1 MVSEDRKWN
10 AMNPELSKTLK
21 KLKVW
26 KNFVV
31 RKIKFHKKEL
41 LDQILQTQN
50 QLYLRAHQWI
60 AEHAPVVTTNYDKTP
75 AWFKKGTF
83 YLPWFCAFI
92 IILNYFN
99 VFDRNPPIK
108 SVQDPNV
115 VVVNEDLR
123 KMIADGKVQ
132 DAPFIEELRA
142 SGRIDFNE
150 LYLSRIGANVTGRV
164 SEILAVPGQMVK
176 QGDVLAKITSTELT
190 QSQLAYLKAKS
201 ASQLADQAAN
211 RAKILYKEDV
221 IALAELQKR
230 EAEAS
235 SAKAEFRAA
244 NDQLKVQG
252 MDQASIDRL
261 AKSGLIESINNVI
274 ATIPGE
280 IVERKINKGQVVQP
294 ADALFTVAD
303 LSTLWA
309 ISEVPESNSY
319 LIHKGQKASVIIPA
333 LRNQEVEGV
342 VAHVDSIVNPQTRT
356 VVVRM
361 ELSNKD
367 GLIKPGMLAT
377 MLIESQPVERLVV
390 PLAAIVREDNHDHVF
405 IRLDDDLYRMVP
417 VKLGPEG
424 KGFRPVISGLK
435 EGQEIAIEGAY
446 HLNTERKRQLSGG

>member
-1 MVSEDRKWN
+1 V
-10 AMNPELSKTLK
+10 
-21 KLKVW
+21 
-26 KNFVV
+26 
-31 RKIKFHKKEL
+31 
-41 LDQILQTQN
+41 
-50 QLYLRAHQWI
+50 
-60 AEHAPVVTTNYDKTP
+60 PVVTQRYDAGP
-75 AWFKKGTF
+75 AWLKKGLF
-83 YLPWFCAFI
+83 YLPWGVLLVMT
-92 IILNYFN
+92 LNYFN
-99 VFDRNPPIK
+99 VFDRSPAIK

-115 VVVNEDLR
+115 VVVNPDLH
-123 KMIADGKVQ
+123 KMISDGKVQ
-132 DAPFIEELRA
+132 VAPFVEELRA

-150 LYLSRIGANVTGRV
+150 LFLSRIGANVTGRV
-164 SEILAVPGQMVK
+164 SEILAVPGQIVK

-230 EAEAS
+230 EAESS
-235 SAKAEFRAA
+235 SARAEFRAA
-244 NDQLKVQG
+244 NDQLRVQG

-261 AKSGLIESINNVI
+261 AKSGVIESINNVI

-319 LIHKGQKASVIIPA
+319 LIRKGQKASLFIPA
-333 LRNQEVEGV
+333 LRNQEIEGT

-361 ELSNKD
+361 ELPNKE
-367 GLIKPGMLAT
+367 GQIKPGMLAT
-377 MLIESQPVERLVV
+377 MLIESQPVEKMVV
-390 PLAAIVREDNHDHVF
+390 PVGAVVREDNHDHVF
-405 IRLDDDLYRMVP
+405 VRIDDDLYRMVP

-424 KGFRPVISGLK
+424 RGYRPVISGLK
-435 EGQEIAIEGAY
+435 DGQEIAISGAY

>member
-1 MVSEDRKWN
+1 MKQEIITVISKAKQWIMTGIEQVTFYSKDWLSQLATYQTQLYSTAHDWLASKVPSATQRYDRSPQW
-10 AMNPELSKTLK
+10 LK
-21 KLKVW
+21 KS
-26 KNFVV
+26 F
-31 RKIKFHKKEL
+31 
-41 LDQILQTQN
+41 
-50 QLYLRAHQWI
+50 
-60 AEHAPVVTTNYDKTP
+60 
-75 AWFKKGTF
+75 F
-83 YLPWFCAFI
+83 YLPWLLVFLTV
-92 IILNYFN
+92 LNYFN
-99 VFDRNPPIK
+99 VFDRSPAIK

-123 KMIADGKVQ
+123 KMIADGKAQV
-132 DAPFIEELRA
+132 APFVEELRA

-150 LYLSRIGANVTGRV
+150 LNLSRIGANVTGRV
-164 SEILAVPGQMVK
+164 SEILAVPGQVVK
-176 QGDVLAKITSTELT
+176 QGDILAKITSTELT

-211 RAKILYKEDV
+211 RARILFKEDV

-230 EAEAS
+230 EAEAN
-235 SAKAEFRAA
+235 SAKAEYRAA
-244 NDQLKVQG
+244 NDQLRVQG
-252 MDQASIDRL
+252 MNQVNIDRL

-319 LIHKGQKASVIIPA
+319 LIRKGQKAAVIIPA
-333 LRNQEVEGV
+333 LRNQEIEGT

-361 ELSNKD
+361 ELANKE
-367 GLIKPGMLAT
+367 GQIKPGMLAT
-377 MLIESQPVERLVV
+377 MLIESQPIDKLVV
-390 PLAAIVREDNHDHVF
+390 PVAAVIREDNHDHVF
-405 IRLDDDLYRMVP
+405 VRIDDDLYRMVP

-424 KGFRPVISGLK
+424 RGFRPVISGLK
-435 EGQEIAIEGAY
+435 EGQEIVTDGAY

>member
-1 MVSEDRKWN
+1 MKQEI
-10 AMNPELSKTLK
+10 AALIT

-26 KNFVV
+26 NSYIVGKVKLYTREWLGQVV
-31 RKIKFHKKEL
+31 
-41 LDQILQTQN
+41 QVQN
-50 QLYLRAHQWI
+50 DWYQMAHEWMVT
-60 AEHAPVVTTNYDKTP
+60 HAPAVTSRYDQSPYWLKRSL
-75 AWFKKGTF
+75 F
-83 YLPWFCAFI
+83 YLPWLCAFLI
-92 IILNYFN
+92 VLNYFN
-99 VFDRNPPIK
+99 VFDRRPVIK

-115 VVVNEDLR
+115 VVVNQDLR
-123 KMIADGKVQ
+123 KMMTDGKVQ
-132 DAPFIEELRA
+132 VAPFIEEIRA

-164 SEILAVPGQMVK
+164 SEILAVPGQLVK

-230 EAEAS
+230 EAESS
-235 SAKAEFRAA
+235 SARAEFRAA
-244 NDQLKVQG
+244 NDQLRVQG
-252 MDQASIDRL
+252 MNQASIDRL
-261 AKSGLIESINNVI
+261 AKTGVIESINNVI

-319 LIHKGQKASVIIPA
+319 LIRKGQKASLIIPS
-333 LRNQEVEGV
+333 LRNQEIEGT

-361 ELSNKD
+361 ELANKD
-367 GLIKPGMLAT
+367 SQIKPGMLAT
-377 MLIESQPVERLVV
+377 MLIESQSIEKLVV
-390 PLAAIVREDNHDHVF
+390 PVGAVVREDNHDHVF

-424 KGFRPVISGLK
+424 RGYRPVISGLK
-435 EGQEIAIEGAY
+435 DGQEIATEGAY

>member
-1 MVSEDRKWN
+1 MKQEI
-10 AMNPELSKTLK
+10 AALIT

-26 KNFVV
+26 NSYIIGKVKLYAREWLGQVV
-31 RKIKFHKKEL
+31 
-41 LDQILQTQN
+41 QVQN
-50 QLYLRAHQWI
+50 DWYQMAHEWMVT
-60 AEHAPVVTTNYDKTP
+60 HAPAVTGRYDQSPYWLKRSL
-75 AWFKKGTF
+75 F
-83 YLPWFCAFI
+83 YLPWLCAFLI
-92 IILNYFN
+92 VLNYFN
-99 VFDRNPPIK
+99 VFDRRPVIK

-115 VVVNEDLR
+115 VVVNQDLR
-123 KMIADGKVQ
+123 KMMTDGKVQ
-132 DAPFIEELRA
+132 VAPFIEEIRA

-164 SEILAVPGQMVK
+164 SEILAVPGQLVK

-230 EAEAS
+230 EAESS
-235 SAKAEFRAA
+235 SARAEFRAA
-244 NDQLKVQG
+244 NDQLRVQG
-252 MDQASIDRL
+252 MNQASIDRL
-261 AKSGLIESINNVI
+261 AKTGVIESINNVI

-319 LIHKGQKASVIIPA
+319 LIRKGQKASLIIPA
-333 LRNQEVEGV
+333 LRNQEIEGT

-361 ELSNKD
+361 ELANKD
-367 GLIKPGMLAT
+367 SQIKPGMLAT
-377 MLIESQPVERLVV
+377 MLIESQSIEKLVV
-390 PLAAIVREDNHDHVF
+390 PVGAVVREDNHDHVF

-424 KGFRPVISGLK
+424 RGYRPVISGLK
-435 EGQEIAIEGAY
+435 DGQEIATEGAY

>member
-1 MVSEDRKWN
+1 MKQEIITMISRAKQWISTGIQQ
-10 AMNPELSKTLK
+10 AIFYSKDWLNQLATY
-21 KLKVW
+21 
-26 KNFVV
+26 
-31 RKIKFHKKEL
+31 
-41 LDQILQTQN
+41 QTQ
-50 QLYLRAHQWI
+50 LYELAHVWLAGKLPAATLRYDRSPQWL
-60 AEHAPVVTTNYDKTP
+60 KRSL
-75 AWFKKGTF
+75 F
-83 YLPWFCAFI
+83 YLPWLLIFLI
-92 IILNYFN
+92 VLNYFN
-99 VFDRNPPIK
+99 VFDRSPTIK

-123 KMIADGKVQ
+123 KMITDGKAQ
-132 DAPFIEELRA
+132 IAPFVEELRA

-150 LYLSRIGANVTGRV
+150 LNLSRIGANVTGRV
-164 SEILAVPGQMVK
+164 SEILAVPGQVVK

-211 RAKILYKEDV
+211 RARILFKEDV

-230 EAEAS
+230 EAEAN
-235 SAKAEFRAA
+235 SAKAEYRAA
-244 NDQLKVQG
+244 NDQLRVQG
-252 MDQASIDRL
+252 MDQANIDRL

-319 LIHKGQKASVIIPA
+319 LIRKGQKAALIIPA
-333 LRNQEVEGV
+333 LRNQEIEGT

-361 ELSNKD
+361 ELANKD
-367 GLIKPGMLAT
+367 GQIKPGMLAT
-377 MLIESQPVERLVV
+377 MLIESQPIDKLVV
-390 PLAAIVREDNHDHVF
+390 PVAAVIREDNHDHVF
-405 IRLDDDLYRMVP
+405 VRIDDDLYRMVP

-424 KGFRPVISGLK
+424 RGYRPVISGLK
-435 EGQEIAIEGAY
+435 EGQEIVTDGAY

>member
-1 MVSEDRKWN
+1 
-10 AMNPELSKTLK
+10 MNPEIAKALR

-31 RKIKFHKKEL
+31 RKFKFHKKEL
-41 LDQILQTQN
+41 LGQILHTQN

-75 AWFKKGTF
+75 SWFKKGAF

-190 QSQLAYLKAKS
+190 QSQLAYLKARS
-201 ASQLADQAAN
+201 ASQLADQASN

-261 AKSGLIESINNVI
+261 AKSGVIESINNVI

-294 ADALFTVAD
+294 SDALFTVAD

-309 ISEVPESNSY
+309 VSEVPESNSY
-319 LIHKGQKASVIIPA
+319 LIHKGQKAAVIIPA
-333 LRNQEVEGV
+333 LRNQEIEGV

-361 ELSNKD
+361 ELANKD
-367 GLIKPGMLAT
+367 GQIKPGMLAT

-405 IRLDDDLYRMVP
+405 VRLDDDLYRMVP

-424 KGFRPVISGLK
+424 KGFRPVITGLK

>member
-1 MVSEDRKWN
+1 MKQEFITMISRAKQWISTGIQQAIVY
-10 AMNPELSKTLK
+10 SKDWFNQVATY
-21 KLKVW
+21 
-26 KNFVV
+26 
-31 RKIKFHKKEL
+31 
-41 LDQILQTQN
+41 QA
-50 QLYLRAHQWI
+50 QLYGTAHQWL
-60 AEHAPVVTTNYDKTP
+60 ASKLPAVTQRYDRSPQWLKRG
-75 AWFKKGTF
+75 FF
-83 YLPWFCAFI
+83 YLPWLIVFLMV
-92 IILNYFN
+92 LNYFN
-99 VFDRNPPIK
+99 VFDRSPVIK

-115 VVVNEDLR
+115 VVVNEDLH
-123 KMIADGKVQ
+123 KMITDGKAQ
-132 DAPFIEELRA
+132 LAPFVEELRA

-150 LYLSRIGANVTGRV
+150 LNLSRIGANVTGRV
-164 SEILAVPGQMVK
+164 SEILAVPGQIVK

-211 RAKILYKEDV
+211 RARILFKEDV

-230 EAEAS
+230 EAEAN
-235 SAKAEFRAA
+235 SAKAEYRAA
-244 NDQLKVQG
+244 NDQLRVQG
-252 MDQASIDRL
+252 MDQGNIDRL

-319 LIHKGQKASVIIPA
+319 LIRKGQKAALIIPA
-333 LRNQEVEGV
+333 LRNQEIEGT

-361 ELSNKD
+361 ELANKE
-367 GLIKPGMLAT
+367 GQIKPGMLAT
-377 MLIESQPVERLVV
+377 MLIESQPIEKLVV
-390 PLAAIVREDNHDHVF
+390 PVAAVIREDNHDHVF
-405 IRLDDDLYRMVP
+405 VRIDDDLYRMVP

-424 KGFRPVISGLK
+424 RGFRPVISGLK
-435 EGQEIAIEGAY
+435 EGQEIVTDGAY

>member
-1 MVSEDRKWN
+1 
-10 AMNPELSKTLK
+10 MNPELSKTLK

>member
-1 MVSEDRKWN
+1 MKQEI
-10 AMNPELSKTLK
+10 AALIT

-26 KNFVV
+26 NSYIVGKVKLYAREWLGQVV
-31 RKIKFHKKEL
+31 
-41 LDQILQTQN
+41 QVQN
-50 QLYLRAHQWI
+50 DWYQMAHEWMVT
-60 AEHAPVVTTNYDKTP
+60 HAPAVTGRYDQSPYWLKRSL
-75 AWFKKGTF
+75 F
-83 YLPWFCAFI
+83 YLPWLCAFLI
-92 IILNYFN
+92 VLNYFN
-99 VFDRNPPIK
+99 VFDRRPVIK

-115 VVVNEDLR
+115 VVVNQDLR
-123 KMIADGKVQ
+123 KMMTDGKVQ
-132 DAPFIEELRA
+132 VAPFIEEIRA

-164 SEILAVPGQMVK
+164 SEILAVPGQLVK

-230 EAEAS
+230 EAESS
-235 SAKAEFRAA
+235 SARAEFRAA
-244 NDQLKVQG
+244 NDQLRVLG
-252 MDQASIDRL
+252 MNQASIDRL
-261 AKSGLIESINNVI
+261 AKTGVIESINNVI

-319 LIHKGQKASVIIPA
+319 LIRKGQKASLIIPA
-333 LRNQEVEGV
+333 LRNQEIEGT

-361 ELSNKD
+361 ELANKD
-367 GLIKPGMLAT
+367 SQIKPGMLAT
-377 MLIESQPVERLVV
+377 MLIESQSIEKLVV
-390 PLAAIVREDNHDHVF
+390 PVGAVVREDNHDHVF

-424 KGFRPVISGLK
+424 RGYRPVISGLK
-435 EGQEIAIEGAY
+435 DGQEIATEGAY

>member
-1 MVSEDRKWN
+1 MAGEDRKWN
-10 AMNPELSKTLK
+10 AMNPELAALLK
-21 KLKVW
+21 KVKVW
-26 KNFVV
+26 KTFLV

-41 LDQILQTQN
+41 VDQVIQTQN
-50 QLYLRAHQWI
+50 QLYAQAHQWI
-60 AEHAPVVTTNYDKTP
+60 SEHLPAVSGRYDKTP
-75 AWFKKGTF
+75 PWFKKGMF
-83 YLPWFCAFI
+83 YFPWFCAFI
-92 IILNYFN
+92 ITLNYFN
-99 VFDRNPPIK
+99 VFDRSPAIK

-123 KMIADGKVQ
+123 KMIADGKAQVS
-132 DAPFIEELRA
+132 PFVEELRA

-164 SEILAVPGQMVK
+164 SDILAVPGQMVK

-221 IALAELQKR
+221 IALAELQRR
-230 EAEAS
+230 EAESS
-235 SAKAEFRAA
+235 SAKAEYRAA
-244 NDQLKVQG
+244 NDQLRVQG
-252 MDQASIDRL
+252 MDQASIDKL
-261 AKSGLIESINNVI
+261 AKSGVIESINNVV

-303 LSTLWA
+303 LSSLWA

-319 LIHKGQKASVIIPA
+319 LIRKGQKASLIIPA
-333 LRNQEVEGV
+333 LRNQEIEGV

-361 ELSNKD
+361 ELTNKE
-367 GLIKPGMLAT
+367 GQIKPGMLAT
-377 MLIESQPVERLVV
+377 MLIESQPVDKLVV
-390 PLAAIVREDNHDHVF
+390 PLGAIVREDNHDHVF
-405 IRLDDDLYRMVP
+405 VRLDDDTYRMVP

-435 EGQEIAIEGAY
+435 EGQEIAIGGAY

>member
-1 MVSEDRKWN
+1 MKQ
-10 AMNPELSKTLK
+10 ELSVVMN

-26 KNFVV
+26 KRFLVT
-31 RKIKFHKKEL
+31 KLKFHSKVL
-41 LDQILQTQN
+41 FDQIIQTQN
-50 QLYLRAHQWI
+50 QLYQHAHQWI
-60 AEHAPVVTTNYDKTP
+60 ADHVPAIAIRYDASPQWLKR
-75 AWFKKGTF
+75 GVF
-83 YLPWFCAFI
+83 YLPWFCVFI

-99 VFDRNPPIK
+99 VFDRRPTIK

-115 VVVNEDLR
+115 VVVNQDLR
-123 KMIADGKVQ
+123 KIITDGKAQVS
-132 DAPFIEELRA
+132 PFVEELRA

-150 LYLSRIGANVTGRV
+150 LFLSRIGANVTGRV
-164 SEILAVPGQMVK
+164 SDILAVPGQIVK

-221 IALAELQKR
+221 IALAELQRR
-230 EAEAS
+230 EAESS

-244 NDQLKVQG
+244 NDQLRVQG
-252 MDQASIDRL
+252 MDQSSIDKL
-261 AKSGLIESINNVI
+261 AKSGVIESINNVV

-319 LIHKGQKASVIIPA
+319 LIHKGQKASLIIPA
-333 LRNQEVEGV
+333 LRNQEIEGT

-361 ELSNKD
+361 ELANKE
-367 GLIKPGMLAT
+367 GQIKPGMLAT
-377 MLIESQPVERLVV
+377 MLIESQPMDKLVV
-390 PLAAIVREDNHDHVF
+390 PVGAVVREDNHDHVF
-405 IRLDDDLYRMVP
+405 VRMDDDLYRMVP

>member
-1 MVSEDRKWN
+1 
-10 AMNPELSKTLK
+10 MNPELAKIIK
-21 KLKVW
+21 KVKVW
-26 KNFVV
+26 KTFLL
-31 RKIKFHKKEL
+31 RKIKFHTREL
-41 LDQILQTQN
+41 SGQVLQTQT
-50 QLYLRAHQWI
+50 QIYQQAHQWLEGRI
-60 AEHAPVVTTNYDKTP
+60 PAVTGRYDKTP
-75 AWFKKGTF
+75 AWFKRSLF
-83 YLPWFCAFI
+83 YLPWFCAFV

-99 VFDRNPPIK
+99 VFDIRPPVK

-115 VVVNEDLR
+115 VIVNQDLR
-123 KMIADGKVQ
+123 KMIVDGKANV
-132 DAPFIEELRA
+132 APFVEELRA

-150 LYLSRIGANVTGRV
+150 RFLARIGANVTGRV

-176 QGDVLAKITSTELT
+176 QGDILAKITSTELT

-221 IALAELQKR
+221 IALAELQRR
-230 EAEAS
+230 EAEAN

-244 NDQLKVQG
+244 NDQLRVQG
-252 MDQASIDRL
+252 MDQASIDKL
-261 AKSGLIESINNVI
+261 AKSGVIESINNVI

-280 IVERKINKGQVVQP
+280 IVERKINRGQVVQP
-294 ADALFTVAD
+294 SDALFTVAD

-319 LIHKGQKASVIIPA
+319 LMQKGQKAAVIIPA
-333 LRNQEVEGV
+333 LRNREMDGV
-342 VAHVDSIVNPQTRT
+342 IAHVDSIVNPQTRT

-361 ELSNKD
+361 DLPNNDS
-367 GLIKPGMLAT
+367 LIKPGMLAT
-377 MLIESQPVERLVV
+377 MLIESQPVDKLVV
-390 PLAAIVREDNHDHVF
+390 PLGAVVREDNHDHVF
-405 IRLDDDLYRMVP
+405 VRLDDDMYRMVP